1 MLEPLPADTP
11 TLEDVLVSF
20 RACGPLFQALGDTAR
35 QDIIMMLA
43 EHERLNVNAI
53 AERMT
58 LSRPAVSHHLKVLL
72 SAGLVKQERESREN
86 YYSLALDT
94 ALADLRKLVE
104 QAETSCT

>member
-1 MLEPLPADTP
+1 MPTTIATP
-11 TLEDVLVSF
+11 TLEEVLTSF
-20 RACGPLFQALGDTAR
+20 RACAPLFQAMGDPAR

-72 SAGLVKQERESREN
+72 AANLVKLERESREN
-86 YYSLALDT
+86 YYSLALDD
-94 ALADLRKLVE
+94 ALATLRRLVE

>member
-1 MLEPLPADTP
+1 MLETLQTDQP
-11 TLEDVLVSF
+11 TLEDVLKSF

-86 YYSLALDT
+86 YYSLELDT
-94 ALADLRKLVE
+94 ALANLRMLVE